1 MECYNLFSEV
11 YDKLIKN
18 DIDYKAIAK
27 FIYENTNPGRNYL
40 DLACGTGNL
49 TECLA
54 PYFSEAY
61 GVDLSCDMLTVA
73 SSKENL
79 RNVLFINQD
88 ISDFN
93 IGKSFDLITC
103 SLDSVNYLL
112 DKRKVK
118 SLFRN
123 VYNHL
128 SDGGTFVFDINT
140 PYKLSHILGTNTF
153 TYEDE
158 NICYIWDNYYEKDKL
173 FMNLTFFVRDGNYYK
188 RFSEE
193 HIERSYS
200 TEFIDKSLGE
210 ASLKVIKKTDGWSRK
225 RITDK
230 TERIVYFV
238 KKGI

>member
-1 MECYNLFSEV
+1 MECYNHFSEV
-11 YDKLIKN
+11 YDNLIKN
-18 DIDYKAIAK
+18 DIDYKAISK
-27 FIYENTNPGRNYL
+27 FIYENINPGKTYL

-49 TECLA
+49 TEYLA
-54 PYFSEAY
+54 PHFNETY
-61 GVDLSCDMLTVA
+61 GIDLSCDMLSVA

-79 RNVLFINQD
+79 RDVLFINQD

-103 SLDSVNYLL
+103 SLDSINYLL

-118 SLFRN
+118 TLFKN

-128 SDGGTFVFDINT
+128 SDRGTFVFDINT
-140 PYKLSHILGTNTF
+140 TYKLSSILGENTF

-158 NICYIWDNYYEKDKL
+158 NVCYIWDNYYEKDKL
-173 FMNLTFFVRDGNYYK
+173 YMNLRFFVREGNYYR

-193 HIERSYS
+193 HIERAY
-200 TEFIDKSLGE
+200 TAEFIERSLDDV
-210 ASLKVIKKTDGWSRK
+210 SLKVIKKTDGWREKS
-225 RITDK
+225 IINK

-238 KKGI
+238 KKG